1 MSSQLDIIK
10 SYVVDVGFNIDSSGL
25 GSVNTTMQNFFRSVQ
40 PHLSLVTKMF
50 QDMGAGILSVSAA
63 IGSAT
68 AGLLDQLGN
77 QQIHMQILSREFWTS
92 TQNAMA
98 FSEALNV
105 LHTNV
110 QGLYLS
116 PTLLSQYQQLYAL
129 GKQLQTPGNYAQTIQ
144 GIQNIQLQ
152 FREMQVEAY
161 YALQWIGYYFTRYM
175 TGPLSNM
182 QNVLQNLNLTIQKNM
197 PTWTANVAKFLVG
210 FTQFWQAAWQIVSSV
225 GSTLVQVVSSVP
237 GWAKVVAAAIG
248 VISLAMNSTPFGR
261 FIEAFTAVVL
271 LFQDFQTWK
280 KGGKSAFGGLWSELS
295 KLQGAITPILLL
307 LRDLALAWAANKVL
321 VGGLTIALRLW
332 QAALNIAKFAV
343 IAFTNVM
350 KLVRLA
356 MIAFNLVADA
366 NPFALIILSVGVLIF
381 LLVKII
387 THIKQVKT
395 AFVDMGN
402 AIKGLFGADINWIV
416 NQFNRLIK
424 LIDKI
429 PGVKIPLIPTLSVS
443 PQAKAAVAA
452 AASGIANSPIM
463 TRWGKRPSAAPSP
476 SGQNSSTGP
485 VAASQSYGG
494 APQAP
499 FSLPNLKIP
508 LAGTRVAGLLNGL
521 FSPSSAINSRTNST
535 SYSVNHNNYNIDGR
549 QNVTITSTGSADS
562 VAKAINNAQANHLRM
577 VGAVIQGG

>member
-10 SYVVDVGFNIDSSGL
+10 SYLVDVGFNIDSSGL

-40 PHLSLVTKMF
+40 PHLNLVTKMF

-63 IGSAT
+63 IGTAT

-129 GKQLQTPGNYAQTIQ
+129 GKQIQTPGNYAQTIQ

-182 QNVLQNLNLTIQKNM
+182 QNVLQNLNVTIQKNM

-225 GSTLVQVVSSVP
+225 GSTLVQVVNSVP

-295 KLQGAITPILLL
+295 KLQGVIKPIVLW
-307 LRDLALAWAANKVL
+307 LRDLAIAWAAAKV
-321 VGGLTIALRLW
+321 VGGGLKILTGVVNLATGAVKAFTVAIR
-332 QAALNIAKFAV
+332 IAKA
-343 IAFTNVM
+343 
-350 KLVRLA
+350 A
-356 MIAFNLVADA
+356 MALFNLIVEG
-366 NPFALIILSVGVLIF
+366 NPIGLIITAIGVLIF
-381 LLVKII
+381 LLVEVV

-395 AFVDMGN
+395 AFVAMGN
-402 AIKGLFGADINWIV
+402 AIKGFFDGIINSIV
-416 NQFNRLIK
+416 NQFNKLIK

-443 PQAKAAVAA
+443 PQVKAAVAA

-463 TRWGKRPSAAPSP
+463 TRWGKRPSSAPSP
-476 SGQNSSTGP
+476 SGQNSSTGS
-485 VAASQSYGG
+485 VTASQSYRG

-499 FSLPNLKIP
+499 FGLPNLTIP
-508 LAGTRVAGLLNGL
+508 LAGTRAAGLLNGL